1 MMSETN
7 FFEAQMAVTH
17 ANLKVAQAQHNLAQ
31 AEQAVAAANLARFT
45 QNSSP
50 SFFSTTQQFAY
61 PQQKM
66 FQNLAP
72 APAQQQQQ
80 QCAEPLPLP
89 VAFQEPEQQV
99 EQQQQ
104 VPEPVQQVPDQVQ
117 QQQQQVPQRIR
128 GKYLNAAANAPEVA
142 PEQPATPIAAPAPGT
157 IPIAKVRSNAPP
169 SVNAKPKQQVDATV
183 EKKAPAAFMHYCAK
197 TIKDSLGD
205 NIFSPNK
212 RYTFAEVRRAG
223 YCTAVRRIEQNGPL
237 VFICREPHTHNR
249 IGNCQEHFDDYEK
262 NNAGGQQPA
271 PRGRQN

>member
-7 FFEAQMAVTH
+7 FFEAQMALTQ
-17 ANLKVAQAQHNLAQ
+17 ANLKVAQAQRDLAQ
-31 AEQAVAAANLARFT
+31 AEQAVAAAHLARFT

-72 APAQQQQQ
+72 AAAQQQQQ
-80 QCAEPLPLP
+80 QCAAPLPLP
-89 VAFQEPEQQV
+89 VAFDEEPEQQV
-99 EQQQQ
+99 EQQ

-117 QQQQQVPQRIR
+117 QQNRKPERNG

-237 VFICREPHTHNR
+237 VFICREPCADNR
-249 IGNCQEHFDDYEK
+249 IGNCQDHFDEYEE
-262 NNAGGQQPA
+262 NNAGRQQPA